1 MADVHTM
8 SGRGVVPPQ
17 NLEAEKAVLGALMLD
32 AEAFDRIAFLTP
44 ESFYSSQHQ
53 IIFATIRELI
63 NENNTPDILVL
74 VDKLREKEM
83 LDKVGGQAYIATL
96 PSLVPT
102 TENIEYYANIVLD
115 AGIKRN
121 LVHVSSQLH
130 ADCFEPSKKGSE
142 LLEDAQQKLFVITE
156 AGQRATYSKPKEL
169 IQAVLTKIEER
180 EKNPNQ
186 LLGISSGF
194 PSLDDLTSGFQD
206 SDLIIIGARPGIGKT
221 ALALSMF
228 SHIAVHEKIPAAFF
242 SLEMGR
248 EQIMQRLF
256 ALEANI
262 SMNNMRNGRRSPPEL
277 ARHSH
282 AAGNIYEKPAFIVDM
297 PNMKMLD
304 LKALTR
310 QLIRAEKVRIIFID
324 YIGLIT
330 SDNPHLQ
337 PFDQMAEISRS
348 LKALARELQIPIVAL
363 SQLGREAEG
372 KQPSLAN
379 IRGSGAIAQDAALVM
394 FLHRDRI
401 IGKDERKDGDGIETD
416 LSLSKHRNGPTGVIK
431 LVFKDKFAK
440 YAEKSFDQ

>member
-1 MADVHTM
+1 M
-8 SGRGVVPPQ
+8 SDLQKISRAPLPPQ
-17 NLEAEKAVLGALMLD
+17 NLEAEKAVLGALLLD
-32 AEAFDRIAFLTP
+32 VEAFDRIAFLEP
-44 ESFYSSQHQ
+44 ECFYSLQHQ

-74 VDKLREKEM
+74 TEKLREKNLLE
-83 LDKVGGQAYIATL
+83 KAGGRAYIATL

-102 TENIEYYANIVLD
+102 TENIEFYANIVLD
-115 AGIKRN
+115 ASVKRS
-121 LVHVSSQLH
+121 LVHIASEIH
-130 ADCFEPSKKGSE
+130 ASCFEPSVGGNE
-142 LLEDAQQKLFVITE
+142 LLEEAQQKLFAITE
-156 AGQRATYSKPKEL
+156 AGQRATYSTPREL
-169 IQAVLTKIEER
+169 IEKVLNKISER
-180 EKNPNQ
+180 EQNPGQ
-186 LLGISSGF
+186 LLGLPSGF

-221 ALALSMF
+221 ALALSIF
-228 SHIAVHEKIPAAFF
+228 SHIAVHEGRPAAFF
-242 SLEMGR
+242 SLEMGK

-262 SMNNMRNGRRSPPEL
+262 SMNSMRNGRLSDAEL
-277 ARHSH
+277 VRLSD

-310 QLIRAEKVRIIFID
+310 QLIRAEKVEIIFID

-348 LKALARELQIPIVAL
+348 LKSLARELQIPIIAL

-372 KQPSLAN
+372 KRPSLAN
-379 IRGSGAIAQDAALVM
+379 IRGSGAIEQDADIVI
-394 FLHRDRI
+394 FLNR
-401 IGKDERKDGDGIETD
+401 ERNVSESERTENDGIETD
-416 LSLSKHRNGPTGVIK
+416 LILSKHRNGPTGTIK

-440 YAEKSFDQ
+440 YAEKSYQN

>member
-1 MADVHTM
+1 MADEQTK
-8 SGRGVVPPQ
+8 RTEIVPPQ
-17 NLEAEKAVLGALMLD
+17 NLEAEKAVLGALLLD
-32 AEAFDRIAFLTP
+32 SDAFDRVAFLRP
-44 ESFYSSQHQ
+44 DSFYSPQHKL
-53 IIFATIRELI
+53 IFETIRDLI
-63 NENNTPDILVL
+63 NENNTPDMLVL
-74 VDKLREKEM
+74 ADKLREKNL
-83 LDKVGGQAYIATL
+83 LDKVGGRAYIATL

-102 TENIEYYANIVLD
+102 AENIEYYASIVLD
-115 AGIKRN
+115 AAIKRS
-121 LVHVSSQLH
+121 LVQVSSKTH
-130 ADCFEPSKKGSE
+130 ADCFEPSKKGTE
-142 LLEDAQQKLFVITE
+142 LLEDAQQRLFEITE

-180 EKNPNQ
+180 EKNPSQ

-194 PSLDDLTSGFQD
+194 PSLDDLTSGFQN

-262 SMNNMRNGRRSPPEL
+262 SMNSMRNGRLTPPEL
-277 ARHSH
+277 ARLSD

-297 PNMKMLD
+297 PNMKMID

-310 QLIRAEKVRIIFID
+310 QLIRAENVKIVFID

-348 LKALARELQIPIVAL
+348 LKALARELQIPVIAL

-379 IRGSGAIAQDAALVM
+379 IRGSGAIEQDADLVM
-394 FLHRDRI
+394 FLNRDRN
-401 IGKDERKDGDGIETD
+401 IGKDERKENDGIETD

-431 LVFKDKFAK
+431 LVFKDRFAK
-440 YAEKSFDQ
+440 YTEKSLMQ